1 MSRVAL
7 ICCHLTGT
15 GHLVRTLT
23 LARALVAAGADV
35 LVVSGGRPLD
45 HLSTE
50 GLNVL
55 QLPPVEVRG
64 LDYTR
69 LFVPGAEMADD
80 GYLASRL
87 AQLDSAIRRFQP
99 NALVTELYPLGRRI
113 LADEF
118 QAAIAAAKAVNPDA
132 AIIASVR
139 DIPEPPKR
147 PGRLEEA
154 VEHLRSEYDA
164 LLVHGDAGF
173 LPIYAA
179 WPLPGDLAS
188 MTHHTGYVTEAP
200 PPPGPPDDRV
210 LVSVGGG
217 ALGKRLLETA
227 AEAATQCW
235 RPWHLLT
242 GGGDAARFAADLAR
256 QRPSV
261 NLTVEPARSD
271 YPALLARA
279 ACSISLAGYNTTLDL
294 LACDTPAVVVPFDEK
309 GEREQVIRAGR
320 LAGLDGF
327 TVLSADTLDAA
338 GLTEA
343 VERAAMGPR
352 RRPSA
357 IDRAGARNAAQ
368 KILELAG

>member
-1 MSRVAL
+1 MTRVAL

-23 LARALVAAGADV
+23 LARALTAAGAQA
-35 LVVSGGRPLD
+35 LVISGGRPLD
-45 HLSTE
+45 HVSTE
-50 GLNVL
+50 GLEVL
-55 QLPPVEVRG
+55 QLPPVEVRD

-69 LFVPGAEMADD
+69 LHVPGAGATDEA
-80 GYLASRL
+80 YLADRL
-87 AQLDSAIRRFQP
+87 KKLDAAIAQFRP

-113 LADEF
+113 LAAEF
-118 QAAIAAAKAVNPDA
+118 QRAIAASKAANPSA

-154 VEHLRSEYDA
+154 VERLRSDYDA

-200 PPPGPPDDRV
+200 PPAGPPGDSV
-210 LVSVGGG
+210 VVSVGGG
-217 ALGKRLLETA
+217 ALGHRLLTMA
-227 AEAATQCW
+227 AEAATRCR

-242 GGGDAARFAADLAR
+242 GGGDAARTAADIVQGYPGA
-256 QRPSV
+256 
-261 NLTVEPARSD
+261 NLTVEPVRSD

-279 ACSISLAGYNTTLDL
+279 ACSVSLAGYNTTLDL

-309 GEREQVIRAGR
+309 GEREQVIRAGG

-327 TVLSADTLDAA
+327 TVLGVDTLDAA
-338 GLTEA
+338 RLSEA
-343 VERAAMGPR
+343 VERAATSPR
-352 RRPSA
+352 RKPA
-357 IDRAGARNAAQ
+357 AVDRQGARKAAQ

>member
-1 MSRVAL
+1 MTRIAL
-7 ICCHLTGT
+7 VCCHLTGT

-23 LARALVAAGADV
+23 LGRALTAAGAQV
-35 LVVSGGRPLD
+35 LVISGGRPLD
-45 HLSTE
+45 HISTQ
-50 GLNVL
+50 GLDVV
-55 QLPPVEVRG
+55 QLPPVEVRN

-69 LFVPGAEMADD
+69 LYVPGAGAANEE
-80 GYLASRL
+80 YLADRL
-87 AQLDSAIRRFQP
+87 AQLDAVLMRFRP

-113 LADEF
+113 LAAEF
-118 QAAIAAAKAVNPDA
+118 QQAIAASKAANSDVA
-132 AIIASVR
+132 VIASVR

-154 VEHLRSEYDA
+154 VERLRTDYDA

-173 LPIYAA
+173 LPLYAA

-200 PPPGPPDDRV
+200 PPAGPPGDTV
-210 LVSVGGG
+210 LVAVGGG
-217 ALGKRLLETA
+217 ALGRRLLEIA
-227 AEAATQCW
+227 AKAATRCR

-242 GGGDAARFAADLAR
+242 GGTDAAETAADLATR
-256 QRPSV
+256 HPSA
-261 NLTVEPARSD
+261 NLTIEPARSD

-279 ACSISLAGYNTTLDL
+279 ACSVSLAGYNTTLDL

-327 TVLSADTLDAA
+327 TVLNVEGLDATRL
-338 GLTEA
+338 GNA
-343 VERAAMGPR
+343 VDSAASGPR
-352 RRPSA
+352 RKLA
-357 IDRAGARNAAQ
+357 AVDREGAQRAAR